1 MLGLLSKIYEIAVNI
16 RNRSFD
22 SGRREIKNIENI
34 EITCI
39 GNITAGGT
47 GKTPAV
53 HYFIKKMIE
62 EGKKPCVVSRGYGGR
77 RKKEPLVVSDG
88 KIITATPYESGDESY
103 LHALN
108 LRCPVIVA
116 KERYKAVAEA
126 KEKFGCDSVV
136 MDDGFQHRQLYREH
150 DIVLIDAM
158 NPFGGEKLLPAGY
171 LREPI
176 EGLKRAEK
184 VIITRCSTVSKE
196 KIEEIK
202 AKIKLFNKNIA
213 LSDYVFSGVY
223 NFEGKEITDYENKRV
238 FIFSGIGN
246 PKNFKKSVEKTGV
259 VICGEKN
266 YRDHYKYREKDI
278 SDILEKAVNSGA
290 EMILTTE
297 KDMVKIMSISNDKF
311 KEMCGVLKIEFKML
325 EENI

>member
-1 MLGLLSKIYEIAVNI
+1 MLVLLSKIYEIVVNI
-16 RNRSFD
+16 RNKSFD
-22 SGRREIKNIENI
+22 SGKREIKKIDNI

-77 RKKEPLVVSDG
+77 RKKEPLIVSDG
-88 KIITATPYESGDESY
+88 KIISATPDESGDESY

-108 LRCPVIVA
+108 LKCPVIVA
-116 KERYKAVAEA
+116 KERYKAVSEA
-126 KEKFGCDSVV
+126 KEKFKCDSVV

-176 EGLKRAEK
+176 KGLRRAEK
-184 VIITRCSTVSKE
+184 VIITRCSAVSKE

-202 AKIKLFNKNIA
+202 SKIKLFNKNISLA
-213 LSDYVFSGVY
+213 DYVFSGIY
-223 NFEGKEITDYENKRV
+223 NFEGKEIVDYMDKKV

-246 PKNFKKSVEKTGV
+246 PRNFKNSVEKVGLI
-259 VICGEKN
+259 ICGERIYK
-266 YRDHYKYREKDI
+266 DHYKYREKDI
-278 SDILEKAVNSGA
+278 SDILEKAVSCGA
-290 EMILTTE
+290 ELILTTE
-297 KDMVKIMSISNDKF
+297 KDMVKILSISNEKL
-311 KEMCGVLKIEFKML
+311 KKMCGILKIEFKML